1 VLKIKKWEEKF
12 MFEKL
17 KEILMKS
24 KEENCDLSIAHAKV
38 RNEDRLAG
46 KTDYTELDKA
56 YMLINSYE
64 AVVTKLWREG
74 ETEILEEFCKAFA
87 ENDKNAVNK
96 IVMEWI

>member
-1 VLKIKKWEEKF
+1 

-24 KEENCDLSIAHAKV
+24 KEENCDLSVAHAKV

-46 KTDYTELDKA
+46 KTDYSELDKA
-56 YMLINSYE
+56 YMLINGYE

-74 ETEILEEFCKAFA
+74 NHKELAEFCELFEAD
-87 ENDKNAVNK
+87 DKNGIREFVGK
-96 IVMEWI
+96 WQ

>member
-1 VLKIKKWEEKF
+1 

-24 KEENCDLSIAHAKV
+24 KEENCDLSVAHAKV

-46 KTDYTELDKA
+46 KTDHSELDEA
-56 YMLINSYE
+56 YKVINSYE

-74 ETEILEEFCKAFA
+74 QFEALAELCNLFKAEDSKGIREFVGK
-87 ENDKNAVNK
+87 
-96 IVMEWI
+96 WQ